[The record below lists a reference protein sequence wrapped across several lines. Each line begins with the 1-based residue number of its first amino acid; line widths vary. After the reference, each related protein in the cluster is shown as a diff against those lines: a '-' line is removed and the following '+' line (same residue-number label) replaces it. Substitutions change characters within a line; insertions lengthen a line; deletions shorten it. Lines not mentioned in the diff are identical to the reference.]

1 MPAAYRT
8 PSFFITPRYHLL
20 VFLFSFATEPSP
32 TLEYAWFMFS
42 SSKQPLARTA
52 SNLLRQYSTQVP
64 PYSGP
69 AFAFD
74 IDGVLLRGRSVIP
87 AAQNALN
94 SLYDQSRGR
103 WRAPITFITNGGGT
117 TEAARAHKLTDM
129 LNVPIHEHQIV
140 LSHTPMKT
148 LIHSYEDR
156 AILTVG
162 NPQCASIARSYG
174 FKHVIDTETLAH
186 IHTHSTPFAALD
198 HVKPT
203 QNDYLVA
210 EMPVAAVFV
219 MTDSRDWG
227 RDIQLLLD
235 VLRSDGHPNRALCKK
250 QTVDLYFSNPDILFP
265 NEYHM
270 PRLAGGSFGVALRA
284 VYRHVTG
291 TDLQYVQFGKP
302 HAPNYHLAESVL
314 RNQLASLGYCPKSLP
329 AIYAIG
335 DNPPSDVRGANARG
349 DPWRSVLVRTGNFQ
363 GQNDETDAA
372 HVVFDNVAHA
382 VQHALEQHDMYS

>member
-1 MPAAYRT
+1 
-8 PSFFITPRYHLL
+8 
-20 VFLFSFATEPSP
+20 
-32 TLEYAWFMFS
+32 MFS
-42 SSKQPLARTA
+42 SSTLHAAR
-52 SNLLRQYSTQVP
+52 NLLRQYSTAP
-64 PYSGP
+64 PYPGP

-87 AAQNALN
+87 AAHHALN
-94 SLYDQSRGR
+94 SLYDQSNER

-117 TEAARAHKLTDM
+117 TEAARAQKLTDM
-129 LNVPIHEHQIV
+129 LNVPVHEQQIV

-148 LIHSYEDR
+148 LIDAYKHR

-162 NPQCASIARSYG
+162 NPHCASVARSYG
-174 FKHVIDTETLAH
+174 FQHVIDTETLAH
-186 IHTHSTPFAALD
+186 IHTHSAPFAKVD
-198 HVKPT
+198 HVQPSPG
-203 QNDYLVA
+203 DYLVA
-210 EMPVAAVFV
+210 KMPVAVVFV

-235 VLRSDGHPNRALCKK
+235 VLRSDGHPKRAHSDK

-270 PRLAGGSFGVALRA
+270 PRLAGGSFAVALRA

-302 HAPNYHLAESVL
+302 HAPNYQLAESVL
-314 RNQLASLGYCPKSLP
+314 RNQLMYMGYCPESMP

-363 GQNDETDAA
+363 GQNDETDTA